1 MSTSRTR
8 EKADGELFK
17 STGID
22 DNATSTAVTID
33 ASENVLVGKTTIAG
47 AFNTVGSEIRASG
60 LVQSTVDGSKCIDL
74 NRLSSDGD
82 ILGFSKAGTSV
93 GSIGTYLNA
102 SYIMGSGNKGI
113 FLNGTLNPAGASGGI
128 DDNTQNIGASN
139 RRWKD
144 LYLSGGVYLGGTG
157 AANKLQDYETGTW
170 TPAWATASGA
180 QPTVGYSS
188 RFGHYVKI
196 GRLVTLRVEMY
207 VNALTVNGA
216 TSAVMIINGLP
227 FAMVNQAASVGSS
240 TSAQI
245 AWTRA
250 RSNMTGYGATEF
262 GFLGQSSSTGNT
274 GWGWERISNL
284 TSSSELRFTIQYET
298 NA

>member
-60 LVQSTVDGSKCIDL
+60 LIQSTVDGSKCIDL

-157 AANKLQDYETGTW
+157 AANKLDDYEEGSGTPVVKYG
-170 TPAWATASGA
+170 TTTMSLHNGA
-180 QPTVGYSS
+180 LA
-188 RFGHYVKI
+188 RYVKI
-196 GRLVTLRVEMY
+196 GSSVTYLFEFRISNTNSGGGDY
-207 VNALTVNGA
+207 TLA
-216 TSAVMIINGLP
+216 LP
-227 FAMVNQAASVGSS
+227 FAMMDGGYAVGGLR
-240 TSAQI
+240 I
-245 AWTRA
+245 Y
-250 RSNMTGYGATEF
+250 NGAVAGGE
-262 GFLGQSSSTGNT
+262 FLGLHQN
-274 GWGWERISNL
+274 ESNL
-284 TSSSELRFTIQYET
+284 RFNRNRNNTSVTSITPTL
-298 NA
+298 NAYYYGSITYRTS

>member
-60 LVQSTVDGSKCIDL
+60 LIQSTVDGSKCIDL

-157 AANKLQDYETGTW
+157 AANKLDDYE
-170 TPAWATASGA
+170 
-180 QPTVGYSS
+180 
-188 RFGHYVKI
+188 
-196 GRLVTLRVEMY
+196 E
-207 VNALTVNGA
+207 
-216 TSAVMIINGLP
+216 
-227 FAMVNQAASVGSS
+227 GSYNPVVQGS
-240 TSAQI
+240 TSAGSFSPATNHGGRYTKI
-245 AWTRA
+245 GNLV
-250 RSNMTGYGATEF
+250 SLHFEITGTLSSAVGTYSTMPLPFVVQAGTTASVQFSYVTTPNLNHIDISVYCPSSASF
-262 GFLGQSSSTGNT
+262 GYFIIKTSSTGNPIYPN
-274 GWGWERISNL
+274 ISSFMPSAMDIYGSV
-284 TSSSELRFTIQYET
+284 TYTT
-298 NA
+298 T

>member
-1 MSTSRTR
+1 MTKSATR
-8 EKADGELFK
+8 SFADEL
-17 STGID
+17 GID

-33 ASENVLVGKTTIAG
+33 ASENVMVGKTTIAG

-102 SYIMGSGNKGI
+102 SYIMGSGSKGI

-157 AANKLQDYETGTW
+157 AANKLDDYEQSAF
-170 TPAWATASGA
+170 TPSVRDAASGSNS
-180 QPTVGYSS
+180 QVLSGTFKYT
-188 RFGHYVKI
+188 KI
-196 GRLVTLRVEMY
+196 GRLVHFQIDAANIVTSG
-207 VNALTVNGA
+207 LTGA
-216 TSAVMIINGLP
+216 NRLYITGLP
-227 FAMVNQAASVGSS
+227 FTASYTSVCPVWHQYVDGPASSVSGGNIVGRVIAGSS
-240 TSAQI
+240 YI
-245 AWTRA
+245 ILDGTRGGTA
-250 RSNMTGYGATEF
+250 DQAVYVND
-262 GFLGQSSSTGNT
+262 
-274 GWGWERISNL
+274 L
-284 TSSSELRFTIQYET
+284 TSGSSDIRLAGSYMTS
-298 NA
+298 